1 MGIYKHDKTNAC
13 FERESGK
20 GAIPCFPSGIHLAV
34 PASSLRM
41 NQSIRSTAD
50 ALLFKQLPTC
60 TLVDP
65 AMPIP
70 NKNAES
76 SRQNRFRRGFLLVC
90 DPYRPAW
97 QIMSSSFPAIF
108 LSRVFSWS
116 GVFIRV
122 TFHIAYRYN
131 NVPSGYFAFG
141 LKITGLFVWNLI
153 CIQVS
158 ILYAKFSSI
167 KWKRTELHQSASP
180 SSFRKY
186 RFRDLGIFSRHST
199 LHPIE
204 SAPCQ
209 WVILVLQTVFLL
221 SIMIIY
227 KKAYLSS

>member
-76 SRQNRFRRGFLLVC
+76 SRQNRFRRGIPTGMRSLPSCLTDNEFKFPGYISLQILFLIWRFHPGYISHCLSVQQRSIRLFC
-90 DPYRPAW
+90 VWAQNNRTFFMIPDLH
-97 QIMSSSFPAIF
+97 SSK
-108 LSRVFSWS
+108 
-116 GVFIRV
+116 
-122 TFHIAYRYN
+122 H
-131 NVPSGYFAFG
+131 
-141 LKITGLFVWNLI
+141 
-153 CIQVS
+153 
-158 ILYAKFSSI
+158 
-167 KWKRTELHQSASP
+167 
-180 SSFRKY
+180 
-186 RFRDLGIFSRHST
+186 T
-199 LHPIE
+199 LR
-204 SAPCQ
+204 
-209 WVILVLQTVFLL
+209 
-221 SIMIIY
+221 
-227 KKAYLSS
+227 